1 MFWHELCKTFTV
13 IMCNLHIT
21 YFRHKVKAYLDAFEA
36 RPREPTLPT
45 DPDLGVF
52 DLDLRGL
59 CEFSANVVISLYLDY
74 IK

>member
-1 MFWHELCKTFTV
+1 MSSVYFHITH
-13 IMCNLHIT
+13 LHIKI
-21 YFRHKVKAYLDAFEA
+21 RKAYLDASEA

-59 CEFSANVVISLYLDY
+59 CEFSANVIISLYLC
-74 IK
+74 